1 MATLASIGINITG
14 DSKELSTALE
24 TASSKMQAFGE
35 RASQLGKTL
44 STRLT
49 LPIIGAA
56 ALAIREFGKEE
67 DAIARLNG
75 ALRANAGQA
84 NITANEIKA
93 LAESLETTTNVTAD
107 ATMNAAAL
115 LSTFHQVS
123 NQAGENNDVFTRTIK
138 VSADLAALM
147 GTDMTSATMQLAKA
161 LENPT
166 IGLGALSRSGTTFTV
181 QQKEMIQTLV
191 ESGRQLEAQ
200 TMILDVVESQYKG
213 IAEELARTTSGRIKN
228 ALNELG
234 KTVDSFGQ
242 IMSEALLP
250 MLEMITGLA
259 KRLETMD
266 ESTKRFVITIAGL
279 TAAVGPALFVIG
291 KLTIAVRVLTATM
304 LANPYLAVGAA
315 IAGIGVA
322 AYNAIKPVSDLNSA
336 IRKSVG
342 VGDQLTGSQK
352 EQETIL
358 ARIIA
363 LSKERAGLERAQK
376 DATGPGRARIV
387 SMYQSEIDGIDSTL
401 TGLQKLYQQ
410 SVLMVNT
417 PGPQLADKVKVT
429 TDAVQELVTTMQ
441 SVDLNFD
448 EVLSP
453 NVDLN
458 RLPMSLNE
466 VNEQLGEY
474 NRLLGM
480 ATTQDERDRITALAE
495 GLVQVRNGYMGIVST
510 AEAVPIAMR
519 SMTAEMI
526 IAQQFAESFT
536 NSFGAGLANVVVQ
549 GDKLGD
555 VLMNIGKL
563 LLSSAIQT
571 GIKLLLLGTAG
582 FGVKGGTSGIIGGLF
597 GAGAGVPAVTGS
609 ALSLDGAFTLQG
621 TDLVLAINRSQ
632 RTFS

>member
-24 TASSKMQAFGE
+24 TASSKMQAFGV
-35 RASQLGKTL
+35 RASELGKTL

-84 NITANEIKA
+84 NITANEVKA

-181 QQKEMIQTLV
+181 QQKEMIQALV
-191 ESGRQLEAQ
+191 ESGKQLEAQ

-213 IAEELARTTSGRIKN
+213 IAEELAQTTSGRIKN

-250 MLEMITGLA
+250 MLELITRLA

-291 KLTIAVRVLTATM
+291 QLSIAVRVLTATM

-315 IAGIGVA
+315 IAAIGLA
-322 AYNAIKPVSDLNSA
+322 AYNAIKPVSDLNNAIRQRLGMERGLTGSPEEKTRLLAEQERLNKRLLRAEADVQGARATNNPAFISAMVRAEEA
-336 IRKSVG
+336 IRKEMQAVRDLYRESV
-342 VGDQLTGSQK
+342 
-352 EQETIL
+352 
-358 ARIIA
+358 A
-363 LSKERAGLERAQK
+363 LGNA
-376 DATGPGRARIV
+376 I
-387 SMYQSEIDGIDSTL
+387 
-401 TGLQKLYQQ
+401 
-410 SVLMVNT
+410 
-417 PGPQLADKVKVT
+417 GPQLATNVKVT
-429 TDAVQELVTTMQ
+429 IDAVQELGTTMQ
-441 SVDLNFD
+441 SLDLNFD

-480 ATTQDERDRITALAE
+480 STTQQERDRITALIE
-495 GLVQVRNGYMGIVST
+495 GLAQIRDGYMGIVNT
-510 AEAVPIAMR
+510 GGVVPTVVR
-519 SMTAEMI
+519 SMSAELV
-526 IAQQFAESFT
+526 IAQQLAESFT
-536 NSFGAGLANVVVQ
+536 NSFGAGLANVIVQ

-555 VLMNIGKL
+555 VLKNIGKL
-563 LLSSAIQT
+563 FLSSAIQT
-571 GIKLLLLGTAG
+571 GIKLLLLGTVG
-582 FGVKGGTSGIIGGLF
+582 FGVKGGTTGILGGLF
-597 GAGAGVPAVTGS
+597 GAGAGVPAVAGS
-609 ALSLDGAFTLQG
+609 ALSIDGAFTLQG
-621 TDLVLAINRSQ
+621 TDLVLAINRSE
-632 RTFS
+632 RSFR

>member
-84 NITANEIKA
+84 NITANEVKA

-166 IGLGALSRSGTTFTV
+166 IGLGALSRSGTTFTE

-250 MLEMITGLA
+250 MLEVITGLA

-266 ESTKRFVITIAGL
+266 ESTKRFAITIAGL
-279 TAAVGPALFVIG
+279 TAAFGPALFVIG
-291 KLTIAVRVLTATM
+291 QLTIAVRVLTATM

-322 AYNAIKPVSDLNSA
+322 AHNAIKPVDDLNKA
-336 IRKSVG
+336 IRQRLG
-342 VGDQLTGSQK
+342 MERGLTGSPEEQNRLLA
-352 EQETIL
+352 EQERL
-358 ARIIA
+358 NARLLRAEADVQAARDTYEPAFISATVRFEEAIRNQMKAVRELYRESVA
-363 LSKERAGLERAQK
+363 LGNAS
-376 DATGPGRARIV
+376 
-387 SMYQSEIDGIDSTL
+387 
-401 TGLQKLYQQ
+401 
-410 SVLMVNT
+410 
-417 PGPQLADKVKVT
+417 GPQLATKVKVAT
-429 TDAVQELVTTMQ
+429 EAVQELGTTMQ

-480 ATTQDERDRITALAE
+480 ATTQAERDRITALAE
-495 GLVQVRNGYMGIVST
+495 GLVQLRNGYMGIVST
-510 AEAVPIAMR
+510 AGVVPTVVR
-519 SMTAEMI
+519 SISAEMV
-526 IAQQFAESFT
+526 IAQQLAESFT
-536 NSFGAGLANVVVQ
+536 NSFGVGLANVIVQ
-549 GDKLGD
+549 GNKLGD
-555 VLMNIGKL
+555 VLKNIGKL

-582 FGVKGGTSGIIGGLF
+582 FGVNGGTTGIIGGLF
-597 GAGAGVPAVTGS
+597 GAGAGVPAVAGS

-621 TDLVLAINRSQ
+621 TDLVLAINRSE
-632 RTFS
+632 RSFR

>member
-24 TASSKMQAFGE
+24 TASSKMQAFGV
-35 RASQLGKTL
+35 RASELGKTL

-84 NITANEIKA
+84 NITANEVKA

-166 IGLGALSRSGTTFTV
+166 IGLGALSRTGTTFTE
-181 QQKEMIQTLV
+181 QQKEMIQALV
-191 ESGRQLEAQ
+191 ESGNQLEAQ

-213 IAEELARTTSGRIKN
+213 IAEELAQTTSGRIKN

-250 MLEMITGLA
+250 MLELITRLA

-291 KLTIAVRVLTATM
+291 QLSIAVRVLTATM

-315 IAGIGVA
+315 IAAIGLA
-322 AYNAIKPVSDLNSA
+322 AYNAIKPVSDLNNA
-336 IRKSVG
+336 IRQRKDVMAQLG
-342 VGDQLTGSQK
+342 VEGELTGSME
-352 EQETIL
+352 EQAKL
-358 ARIIA
+358 YARVVE
-363 LSKERAGLERAQK
+363 LSKKLTAEQRNLESLGMDAVEERVRSQNRIKDLQAQTIATIELLRESEK
-376 DATGPGRARIV
+376 VIKTNKKPVVEPQKFTETANAIAKVNTELRMLDETLNDDFAPQIRQMSDAWVEWEEMATYSTNAINAMSGQIQIV
-387 SMYQSEIDGIDSTL
+387 SS
-401 TGLQKLYQQ
+401 
-410 SVLMVNT
+410 
-417 PGPQLADKVKVT
+417 
-429 TDAVQELVTTMQ
+429 ELV
-441 SVDLNFD
+441 
-448 EVLSP
+448 
-453 NVDLN
+453 
-458 RLPMSLNE
+458 
-466 VNEQLGEY
+466 
-474 NRLLGM
+474 
-480 ATTQDERDRITALAE
+480 
-495 GLVQVRNGYMGIVST
+495 
-510 AEAVPIAMR
+510 
-519 SMTAEMI
+519 
-526 IAQQFAESFT
+526 IAQQLAESFT
-536 NSFGAGLANVVVQ
+536 NSFGAGLANVIVQ

-555 VLMNIGKL
+555 VLKNIGKL
-563 LLSSAIQT
+563 FLSSAIQT
-571 GIKLLLLGTAG
+571 GIKLLLLGTVG
-582 FGVKGGTSGIIGGLF
+582 FGVKGGTTGILGGLF
-597 GAGAGVPAVTGS
+597 GAGAGVPAVAGS
-609 ALSLDGAFTLQG
+609 ALSIDGAFTLQG
-621 TDLVLAINRSQ
+621 TDLVLAINRSE
-632 RTFS
+632 RSFR

>member
-56 ALAIREFGKEE
+56 TLAIREFGKEE

-84 NITANEIKA
+84 NITANEVKA

-166 IGLGALSRSGTTFTV
+166 IGLGALSRSGTTFTE

-213 IAEELARTTSGRIKN
+213 IAEELAQTTSGRIKN

-250 MLEMITGLA
+250 MLEIITGLA

-291 KLTIAVRVLTATM
+291 QLTIAVRVLTATM

-322 AYNAIKPVSDLNSA
+322 AYNAIKPVNDLNSV

-342 VGDQLTGSQK
+342 VGDELTGSQK

-363 LSKERAGLERAQK
+363 LSKDRAGLERAQA
-376 DATGPGRARIV
+376 DATGPGRARII

-401 TGLQKLYQQ
+401 TGLQELYQQ
-410 SVLMVNT
+410 SVLMANAPRPKPIIADTGKGMTELAGSIAKVNT
-417 PGPQLADKVKVT
+417 QLVLLD
-429 TDAVQELVTTMQ
+429 E
-441 SVDLNFD
+441 NFMD
-448 EVLSP
+448 DFAP
-453 NVDLN
+453 
-458 RLPMSLNE
+458 
-466 VNEQLGEY
+466 
-474 NRLLGM
+474 
-480 ATTQDERDRITALAE
+480 RITQMSDAWVEWADMAAYAQQAIE
-495 GLVQVRNGYMGIVST
+495 GMGGKIVIIS
-510 AEAVPIAMR
+510 
-519 SMTAEMI
+519 AEMV
-526 IAQQFAESFT
+526 IAKQLAESFT
-536 NSFGAGLANVVVQ
+536 NSFGAGLANVIVQ

-555 VLMNIGKL
+555 VLKNIGKL

-582 FGVKGGTSGIIGGLF
+582 FGVNGGTTGIIGGLF
-597 GAGAGVPAVTGS
+597 GAGAGVPAVAGS

-621 TDLVLAINRSQ
+621 TDLVLAINRSE
-632 RTFS
+632 RSFR

>member
-56 ALAIREFGKEE
+56 TLAIREFGKEE

-84 NITANEIKA
+84 NITANEVKA

-166 IGLGALSRSGTTFTV
+166 IGLGALSRSGTTFTE

-213 IAEELARTTSGRIKN
+213 IAEELAQTTSGRIKN

-250 MLEMITGLA
+250 MLEIITGLA

-291 KLTIAVRVLTATM
+291 QLTIAVRVLTATM

-322 AYNAIKPVSDLNSA
+322 AYNAIKPVNDLNSV

-342 VGDQLTGSQK
+342 VGDDLTGSQK

-363 LSKERAGLERAQK
+363 LSKDRAGLERAQA
-376 DATGPGRARIV
+376 DATGPGRARII

-401 TGLQKLYQQ
+401 TGLQELYQQ
-410 SVLMVNT
+410 SVLMANAPRPKPIIADTGKGMTELAGSIAKVNT
-417 PGPQLADKVKVT
+417 QLVLLD
-429 TDAVQELVTTMQ
+429 E
-441 SVDLNFD
+441 NFKD
-448 EVLSP
+448 DFAP
-453 NVDLN
+453 
-458 RLPMSLNE
+458 
-466 VNEQLGEY
+466 
-474 NRLLGM
+474 
-480 ATTQDERDRITALAE
+480 RITQMSDAWVEWADMAAYAQQSIE
-495 GLVQVRNGYMGIVST
+495 GMGGKIVIMS
-510 AEAVPIAMR
+510 
-519 SMTAEMI
+519 AEMV
-526 IAQQFAESFT
+526 IAKQLAESFT
-536 NSFGAGLANVVVQ
+536 NSFGAGLANVIVQ

-555 VLMNIGKL
+555 VLKNIGKL

-582 FGVKGGTSGIIGGLF
+582 FGVNGGTTGIIGGLF
-597 GAGAGVPAVTGS
+597 GAGAGVPAVAGS

-621 TDLVLAINRSQ
+621 TDLVLAINRSE
-632 RTFS
+632 RSFR

>member
-14 DSKELSTALE
+14 DSKELSTALK

-84 NITANEIKA
+84 NITANEVKA

-166 IGLGALSRSGTTFTV
+166 IGLGALSRSGTTFTE

-213 IAEELARTTSGRIKN
+213 IAEELAQTTSGRIKN

-250 MLEMITGLA
+250 MLEIITGLA

-291 KLTIAVRVLTATM
+291 QLTIAVRVLTATM

-322 AYNAIKPVSDLNSA
+322 AYNAIKPVNDLNSV

-342 VGDQLTGSQK
+342 VGDELTGSQK

-363 LSKERAGLERAQK
+363 LSKDRAGLERAQA
-376 DATGPGRARIV
+376 DATGPGRARII

-401 TGLQKLYQQ
+401 TGLQELYQQ
-410 SVLMVNT
+410 SVLMANAPRPKPIIADTGKGMTELAGSIAKVNT
-417 PGPQLADKVKVT
+417 QLV
-429 TDAVQELVTTMQ
+429 L
-441 SVDLNFD
+441 LD
-448 EVLSP
+448 ENIS
-453 NVDLN
+453 
-458 RLPMSLNE
+458 
-466 VNEQLGEY
+466 
-474 NRLLGM
+474 
-480 ATTQDERDRITALAE
+480 
-495 GLVQVRNGYMGIVST
+495 
-510 AEAVPIAMR
+510 
-519 SMTAEMI
+519 AEMV
-526 IAQQFAESFT
+526 IAQQLAESFT
-536 NSFGAGLANVVVQ
+536 NSFGVGLANVIVQ
-549 GDKLGD
+549 GNKLGD
-555 VLMNIGKL
+555 VLKNIGKL

-582 FGVKGGTSGIIGGLF
+582 FGVKSGTTGIIGGLF
-597 GAGAGVPAVTGS
+597 GAGAGVPAVAGS

>member
-35 RASQLGKTL
+35 RASQLGETL

-84 NITANEIKA
+84 NITANEVKA

-166 IGLGALSRSGTTFTV
+166 IGLGALSRSGTTFTE

-213 IAEELARTTSGRIKN
+213 IAEELAQTTSGRIKN

-250 MLEMITGLA
+250 MLEIITGLA

-322 AYNAIKPVSDLNSA
+322 AYNAIKPVNDLNSV

-342 VGDQLTGSQK
+342 VGDELTGSQK

-363 LSKERAGLERAQK
+363 LSKDRAGLERAQA
-376 DATGPGRARIV
+376 DATGPGRARII

-401 TGLQKLYQQ
+401 TGLQELYQQ
-410 SVLMVNT
+410 SVLMANAPRPKPIIADTGKGMTELAGSIAKVNT
-417 PGPQLADKVKVT
+417 QLVLLD
-429 TDAVQELVTTMQ
+429 E
-441 SVDLNFD
+441 NFMD
-448 EVLSP
+448 DFAP
-453 NVDLN
+453 
-458 RLPMSLNE
+458 
-466 VNEQLGEY
+466 
-474 NRLLGM
+474 
-480 ATTQDERDRITALAE
+480 RITQMSDAWVEWADMAAYAQQAIE
-495 GLVQVRNGYMGIVST
+495 GMGGKIVIMS
-510 AEAVPIAMR
+510 
-519 SMTAEMI
+519 AEMV
-526 IAQQFAESFT
+526 IAKQLAESFT
-536 NSFGAGLANVVVQ
+536 NSFGAGLANVIVQ

-555 VLMNIGKL
+555 VLRNIGKL

-582 FGVKGGTSGIIGGLF
+582 FGVKSGTTGIIGGLF
-597 GAGAGVPAVTGS
+597 GAGAGVPAVAGS

-621 TDLVLAINRSQ
+621 TDLVLAINRSE
-632 RTFS
+632 RSFR